1 MIIPTTG
8 AAFILT
14 AWRTALS
21 TSIHSSSADQT
32 TLPLCSQTPRRY
44 TQAVNL
50 PDRFEIT
57 LRDGTPVIARPLIP
71 EDRPELAEAYRRL
84 SPEAR
89 YNRFWT
95 HTGEIVGEKM
105 LSRVLQQHPKT
116 HVTWT
121 VLDPTREFSPLGGA
135 SWWRDTSDSPEAE
148 ISLIVLDD
156 EQGRGIGTL
165 LLAIMWLTAFRA
177 GAESIVGYVL
187 AENRQAARWMR
198 DCGAS
203 GEWDGYKLIYR
214 WDLRDLDA
222 LPETRAA
229 ADLADWLAVLGPRI
243 LR

>member
-1 MIIPTTG
+1 MADWLRRVNTQLIS
-8 AAFILT
+8 ANY
-14 AWRTALS
+14 RTLRF
-21 TSIHSSSADQT
+21 
-32 TLPLCSQTPRRY
+32 CSQTLRRY
-44 TQAVNL
+44 DRVVDM
-50 PDRFEIT
+50 PDRLEIT
-57 LRDGTPVIARPLIP
+57 LRDGTPVIVRPLIP
-71 EDRPELAEAYRRL
+71 GDRPELAEAYRLL

-95 HTGEIVGEKM
+95 HTGEVVGEKM
-105 LSRVLQQHPKT
+105 LDRVLQQNPET

-135 SWWRDTSDSPEAE
+135 SWWRETPDSPEAE
-148 ISLIVLDD
+148 ISLIVLDA

-165 LLAIMWLTAFRA
+165 LLAVMWLTAFRA
-177 GAESIVGYVL
+177 GAKSIVGYVL

-214 WDLRDLDA
+214 WDLSDLEV
-222 LPETRAA
+222 LPETPAA
-229 ADLADWLAVLGPRI
+229 ADLADWLAGLGPKI

>member
-1 MIIPTTG
+1 MVSPER
-8 AAFILT
+8 LE
-14 AWRTALS
+14 L
-21 TSIHSSSADQT
+21 
-32 TLPLCSQTPRRY
+32 
-44 TQAVNL
+44 
-50 PDRFEIT
+50 E
-57 LRDGTPVIARPLIP
+57 LRDGTPVIVRTLIP
-71 EDRPELAEAYRRL
+71 GDRPELAEAYRLL

-95 HTGEIVGEKM
+95 YTGEVVGEKM
-105 LSRVLQQHPKT
+105 LDRVLQQNPAT

-135 SWWRDTSDSPEAE
+135 SWWREAPDSPEAE
-148 ISLIVLDD
+148 ISLIVLDA

-214 WDLRDLDA
+214 WDLSDLEI
-222 LPETRAA
+222 LPETPSAT
-229 ADLADWLAVLGPRI
+229 DLADWLARLSPKILG
-243 LR
+243 